1 MFQVENVHQYIESM
15 RRAYLA
21 DQRRRGESN
30 DPFLEADRRE
40 RAKQEAA
47 AKRVHPTLH
56 LPPAATT
63 TTSTQT
69 STQVAGLI
77 TYSAATPEV
86 SNSPQTPPANFP
98 TSGAG
103 LFPDTPA
110 SAPSISIFATPHT
123 PVFGAPPTPRSLFG
137 EQTPSNPAT
146 PSQFVSGTK
155 SLYSTVCIKGFV
167 LW

>member
-1 MFQVENVHQYIESM
+1 MFQVENVHQHVESM

-21 DQRRRGESN
+21 DQRRRGERN

-56 LPPAATT
+56 LSAA

-110 SAPSISIFATPHT
+110 SAPSTSIFAT

-137 EQTPSNPAT
+137 EQTPSSPAT

-155 SLYSTVCIKGFV
+155 S
-167 LW
+167 